1 MGTTNLTAPGVEE
14 ILLSWE
20 AATVFEK
27 LAGDLQVSLAVADS
41 EGQVLVAY
49 GPPAPLAVG
58 DSAIA
63 LRSAG
68 DPRVSVR
75 DVTRYNQAVGTVIG
89 TAEGGRTPLLDRL
102 VNLLASCL
110 EDKAGSLIEMNGLS
124 QELLHVYEEMNFFH
138 TFAQTMAGFVKQE
151 NTCQLVLDKVMD
163 LIPARRGA
171 IFLPEK
177 HTGRLEL
184 AAEVGD
190 QKWGARLT
198 MAASCTLDQVFTSA
212 RSLLVENADDFAR
225 EVRRDMEELEATSM
239 LAVPLTV
246 PTEGKPRASGVL
258 LLLDRVDGDSFG
270 SPELKIAEA
279 AAGQVG
285 VVLNIVMLLEL
296 EQEFQLARDIQS
308 VLLPSSLPER
318 PGLGLAG
325 RCVAARNIGG
335 DYYDVIE
342 VGENEIGL
350 VVADVSGHNI
360 ASGLL
365 MAVGR
370 TIFRTDATRRSQPS
384 PGEVLTS
391 MNRKLFEDLS
401 RAEKF
406 ISAFYL
412 RYDPGT
418 LALMY
423 ANAGHNRPFLWRAQ
437 RQAFEVLEG
446 DGMLLGILPEQVIQ
460 DETTRLEAGDVLV
473 VYTDGVVEAKNKRG
487 EFLGEERFQDVIRE
501 HVHLHPDDLV
511 EAIFRHLKVWAE
523 GADQSDDI
531 TVVVL
536 ATPPARVIAD
546 VDSTQTE
553 PRKA

>member
-1 MGTTNLTAPGVEE
+1 
-14 ILLSWE
+14 
-20 AATVFEK
+20 
-27 LAGDLQVSLAVADS
+27 
-41 EGQVLVAY
+41 
-49 GPPAPLAVG
+49 
-58 DSAIA
+58 
-63 LRSAG
+63 
-68 DPRVSVR
+68 
-75 DVTRYNQAVGTVIG
+75 
-89 TAEGGRTPLLDRL
+89 
-102 VNLLASCL
+102 
-110 EDKAGSLIEMNGLS
+110 
-124 QELLHVYEEMNFFH
+124 
-138 TFAQTMAGFVKQE
+138 
-151 NTCQLVLDKVMD
+151 
-163 LIPARRGA
+163 
-171 IFLPEK
+171 
-177 HTGRLEL
+177 
-184 AAEVGD
+184 
-190 QKWGARLT
+190 
-198 MAASCTLDQVFTSA
+198 
-212 RSLLVENADDFAR
+212 
-225 EVRRDMEELEATSM
+225 M

-296 EQEFQLARDIQS
+296 EQEFQLAKDIQS
-308 VLLPSSLPER
+308 VLLPSSLPQR
-318 PGLGLAG
+318 PGLRLAG

-335 DYYDVIE
+335 DYYDVVE
-342 VGENEIGL
+342 VGKDEIGV

-370 TIFRTDATRRSQPS
+370 TIFRTDATRRSRPD

-418 LALMY
+418 SALIY
-423 ANAGHNRPFLWRAQ
+423 ANAGHNLPFLWRAQ
-437 RQAFEVLEG
+437 RQDFEVLDG

-460 DETTRLEAGDVLV
+460 DRTTQLEAGDVLV
-473 VYTDGVVEAKNKRG
+473 VYTDGVVEAKNRQG
-487 EFLGEERFQDVIRE
+487 EFLGEERFQEVIRE
-501 HVHLHPDDLV
+501 HVHLDPEGLV

-536 ATPPARVIAD
+536 AASPTPATNEAD
-546 VDSTQTE
+546 SNDADPNDMDPNDTDPNDADSNDMDPSHVE
-553 PRKA
+553 PGEE